1 MYNHPNF
8 PYLFLTISGIICE
21 PWRDGASVNRMDR
34 KGGTMT
40 NVDLLALIEE
50 GVENGRISPALA
62 AFITA
67 ELLGVEAAETEYAE
81 DRLMETTSA

>member
-1 MYNHPNF
+1 MYNLPYF
-8 PYLFLTISGIICE
+8 PYLFSTISGIICQ

-34 KGGTMT
+34 KGWTMT
-40 NVDLLALIEE
+40 NEDLLALIEE

-81 DRLMETTSA
+81 DRLMETISA